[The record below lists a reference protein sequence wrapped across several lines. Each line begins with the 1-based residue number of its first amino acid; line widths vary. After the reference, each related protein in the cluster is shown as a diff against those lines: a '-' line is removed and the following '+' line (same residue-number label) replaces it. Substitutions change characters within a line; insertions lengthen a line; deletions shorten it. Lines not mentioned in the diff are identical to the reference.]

1 MILYNQIQSQ
11 KSLTVIMT
19 NSDQETQSNQ
29 SSGQTEE
36 LIPSSMDT
44 QNPNVRSGDLNVE
57 VDLDQLKPIMKRY
70 KKLKKYMRSP
80 LYQIKKMDGT
90 ENVIS
95 KLLKD

>member
-1 MILYNQIQSQ
+1 M
-11 KSLTVIMT
+11 
-19 NSDQETQSNQ
+19 ETQSNQ

-36 LIPSSMDT
+36 LIQNPTDT
-44 QNPNVRSGDLNVE
+44 QNPNVKKGDINVD
-57 VDLDQLKPIMKRY
+57 VDLDQLQPIMKRY
-70 KKLKKYMRSP
+70 KKLKKYMKSS

>member
-1 MILYNQIQSQ
+1 
-11 KSLTVIMT
+11 MT
-19 NSDQETQSNQ
+19 NSEMETQSNQ

-36 LIPSSMDT
+36 LIQNPTDT
-44 QNPNVRSGDLNVE
+44 QNPNVKKGDINVD
-57 VDLDQLKPIMKRY
+57 VDLDQLQPIMKRY
-70 KKLKKYMRSP
+70 KKLKKYMKSS

>member
-1 MILYNQIQSQ
+1 
-11 KSLTVIMT
+11 MT

>member
-1 MILYNQIQSQ
+1 
-11 KSLTVIMT
+11 MT

-36 LIPSSMDT
+36 LIQNSTDI

-70 KKLKKYMRSP
+70 KKLKKYMRSS
-80 LYQIKKMDGT
+80 LYQVKKMDGT

>member
-1 MILYNQIQSQ
+1 
-11 KSLTVIMT
+11 MT

-29 SSGQTEE
+29 SSGQMEE
-36 LIPSSMDT
+36 LIPSSMGT

>member
-36 LIPSSMDT
+36 LIQSSMDT
-44 QNPNVRSGDLNVE
+44 QNPNVKSGDLNVE